1 MIDDADPAAISRVWE
16 FQVRPYLA
24 EYWFEQPDQLAQL
37 DADVRA
43 LIAEH
48 S

>member
-1 MIDDADPAAISRVWE
+1 MIDDADPAAIGRVWE
-16 FQVRPYLA
+16 FQDYPYLA
-24 EYWFEQPDQLAQL
+24 EHWFEQPAQL